1 MNEHTTKAWQQYEAG
16 KEYKRRIGLYET
28 VRKNERFYRG
38 DQWQGAHADLPRPV
52 FNIVRRVTDYLVS
65 SVVPGEVSVSY
76 SDDRLPFLDNESDRA
91 RVLEGIRLLDRNA
104 DYRWKQSHM
113 DALSYE
119 ALLDAAISGDGVFYC
134 YWDSEKQNGQPFLGD
149 VRTILLDNTS
159 LFVADVNKR
168 DIQEQNYILLSGRAS
183 VSSLRLEA
191 KENGLSKEEIEKI
204 VPDEETSTRSGDLA
218 DFELGGDD
226 QKTTFLVRFFKEDGK
241 VIYEKSV
248 KECVIKRVNTG
259 LSLYPVAYFNWQPAK
274 NSFHGV
280 PPVSCMVANQK
291 YINTAYAMAMKHM
304 SDTAFSKVIYDKSRI
319 PEWSNEVGE
328 AIAAMGGGNVADA
341 VSVVGVGKL
350 QDHYLDLI
358 DSVVDNTKAMMGAT
372 ESALGDEK
380 ANNTSAIL
388 TLQEASRI
396 ALKQVGAAFR
406 RCIGELAAIWADML
420 CTYSHPDRLLAYPDD
435 EGNLV
440 AGKPDY
446 KRLREELLRATVQ
459 VRNTS
464 AYTPS
469 VMTALLDKLFDG
481 GYLEAEDYLEL
492 LPDDHLTG
500 REALMKK
507 IRKKENQT
515 HE

>member
-1 MNEHTTKAWQQYEAG
+1 MNYKATTAWQQYEAG

-38 DQWQGAHADLPRPV
+38 DQWQGNHADLPHPV
-52 FNIVRRVTDYLVS
+52 FNLVRRVTDYLVS
-65 SVVPGEVSVSY
+65 SVVPGEVSISY
-76 SDDRLPFLDNESDRA
+76 SDDRLPFLESEADRT

-113 DALSYE
+113 DALSHE

-134 YWDSEKQNGQPFLGD
+134 YWDSEKQNGQPFRGD
-149 VRTILLDNTS
+149 VKTILLDNTS
-159 LFVADVNKR
+159 FFVADVNKR
-168 DIQEQNYILLSGRAS
+168 DVQEQNYILLSGRAS
-183 VSSLRLEA
+183 VSSLRQEA
-191 KENGLSKEEIEKI
+191 KENGLAKELVEKI
-204 VPDEETSTRSGDLA
+204 LPDDETETRSGDLA
-218 DFELGGDD
+218 AYELGDE
-226 QKTTFLVRFFKEDGK
+226 QKATFLVRFFREDGK

-280 PPVSCMVANQK
+280 APVGNMIANQK

-304 SDTAFSKVIYDKSRI
+304 TDTAFSKVVYDKSRI

-350 QDHYLDLI
+350 QDHYLELI
-358 DSVVDNTKAMMGAT
+358 DSVIENTKAMMGAT

-406 RCIGELAAIWADML
+406 RCLGELAAIWADML
-420 CTYSHPDRLLAYPDD
+420 CTYSHPERLLAYPDD
-435 EGNLV
+435 EGNLT

-446 KRLREELLRATVQ
+446 KALKNELLRATVQ
-459 VRNTS
+459 VRNVS
-464 AYTPS
+464 AYTPAA
-469 VMTALLDKLFDG
+469 MTALLDKLLDG
-481 GYLEAEDYLEL
+481 GYLPIKEYLEL

-500 REALMKK
+500 REALIKK
-507 IRKKENQT
+507 INEKENPT